1 MNEIHL
7 TRRRVLAT
15 GLAAASAL
23 ACPALA
29 RSAPPTLAIGGPAF
43 GTSWN
48 ATLSSATANAESL
61 QSALLGTLTRIDRLM
76 SPWRR
81 DSAITAFNERRS
93 QEWQPIDR
101 EIAAVVRGALSVR
114 RASEKAFDI
123 AVGPQVGR
131 WGFGPMAAAEV
142 PPDAEIRI
150 SDAAL
155 CKSHPELT
163 VDLCGIAKGYALD
176 QMVSVLREHGEE
188 DFVVDLGGEV
198 AAVGYHPSGRSW
210 QIAVEDPRHGHFGS
224 AEIIALDE
232 RAIATS
238 GDKVHGYTFGGR
250 RYSHIIDPT
259 TDEPVEG
266 AAASVSVIAD
276 NAMLADG
283 WATALVS
290 AGVKGPALA
299 QRNRLDALF
308 LFDEEASL
316 RRVAVGRFDEYLA

>member
-1 MNEIHL
+1 MNKIHL
-7 TRRRVLAT
+7 TRRQVLAG

-29 RSAPPTLAIGGPAF
+29 RSASPALAIGGPAF
-43 GTSWN
+43 GTSWK
-48 ATLSSATANAESL
+48 AVLSAAANAGVL
-61 QSALLGTLTRIDRLM
+61 QTALQETLARIDRLM

-93 QEWQPIDR
+93 RDWQPIDS
-101 EIAAVVRGALSVR
+101 EIATVVRAALSVR
-114 RASEKAFDI
+114 GASERAFDI
-123 AVGPQVGR
+123 AVGPHVGR
-131 WGFGPMAAAEV
+131 WGFGPIAAAAV
-142 PPDAEIRI
+142 PQDAEILA
-150 SDAAL
+150 SDSAL
-155 CKSHPELT
+155 CKSHPEVT

-188 DFVVDLGGEV
+188 NFIVDLGGEV
-198 AAVGYHPSGRSW
+198 VALGHHPNGRSW
-210 QIAVEDPRHGHFGS
+210 QIAVEDPRHGHVRS
-224 AEIIALDE
+224 AEIIALAG

-238 GDKVHGYTFGGR
+238 GDKVNGYTLGGR

-259 TDEPVEG
+259 TEEPVEG

-299 QRNRLDALF
+299 QRNGLDALF
-308 LFDEEASL
+308 LFNEEASL
-316 RRVAVGRFDEYLA
+316 RRVAVGRFDEHLA

>member
-43 GTSWN
+43 GTSWQ
-48 ATLSSATANAESL
+48 ATLSGTANAEAL
-61 QSALLGTLTRIDRLM
+61 QTALLETLARIDRLM

-81 DSAITAFNERRS
+81 DSAITAFNARQS
-93 QEWQPIDR
+93 QDWQPIDS
-101 EIAAVVRGALSVR
+101 EVTAVVSAALAVRGA
-114 RASEKAFDI
+114 SEQTFDL

-131 WGFGPMAAAEV
+131 WGFGPMPAAPVPQGAEV
-142 PPDAEIRI
+142 AV

-155 CKSHPELT
+155 CKSHPNVT
-163 VDLCGIAKGYALD
+163 IDLCGIAKGYALD
-176 QMVSVLREHGEE
+176 QMVSVLREGGEE
-188 DFVVDLGGEV
+188 NFVVDLGGEV
-198 AAVGYHPSGRSW
+198 AALGHHPSGRLW
-210 QIAVEDPRHGHFGS
+210 QIAVEDPRHGHFGA
-224 AEIIALDE
+224 AEIIALAG

-238 GDKVHGYTFGGR
+238 GDKVNCYTLGGR

-259 TDEPVEG
+259 TDEPVDG

-276 NAMLADG
+276 NATLADG
-283 WATALVS
+283 WATALVA
-290 AGVKGPALA
+290 AGDRGPALA
-299 QRNRLDALF
+299 QRNGLDALF
-308 LFDEEASL
+308 LFNEEASL
-316 RRVAVGRFDEYLA
+316 RRVAVGRFDEHLA